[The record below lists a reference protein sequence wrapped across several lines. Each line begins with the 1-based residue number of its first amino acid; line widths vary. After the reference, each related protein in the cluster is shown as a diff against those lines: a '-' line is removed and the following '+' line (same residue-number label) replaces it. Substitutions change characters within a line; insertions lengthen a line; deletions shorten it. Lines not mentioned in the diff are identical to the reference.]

1 MLGSKKST
9 GELLMLG
16 EKTEEW
22 GLLILGNK
30 KLRGGAADVRGRDKG
45 ADIRGYHRF

>member
-1 MLGSKKST
+1 
-9 GELLMLG
+9 MLG

-30 KLRGGAADVRGRDKG
+30 KLRGGGAADVRRQGQG
-45 ADIRGYHRF
+45 S